1 MQVIDLDQLSKI
13 TDRLP
18 KDPRVLA
25 SGNFGTPFQFLAA
38 LDQQLD
44 SYKLN
49 MLNAQPGIPDRDG
62 ITYESAFVGA
72 GMRNSERLEYFP
84 GRLSLVPRMLRTH
97 TRPDLVV
104 IHTSTPRSG
113 LVSLGNEVNVLPAA
127 IESARK
133 HSALV
138 VAVTNPHMPYTFG
151 DSEIPLEDID
161 YVVEVSEPL
170 RTKPN
175 VEPTEVALKIGQ
187 EIATRINDGST
198 LQLGI
203 GAIPDAVLSALP
215 KRRGLR
221 IWTEMFSDGVL
232 DLKHAGALD
241 VRSHITASFVFGS
254 QELYDWINL
263 NPRVRMRRTEVT
275 NSSGNIG
282 KQPRMI
288 SINAA
293 LQVDLFDQANSSR
306 VHDRIYSGFGGSTDF
321 IVGALNSRGGLAF
334 MALPSWH
341 AKTNTSTIVP
351 KLIDPVTSFQHSY
364 VVTEHG
370 AAHCAGA
377 SQRQQ
382 ALNLIEQAAHPDARE
397 DLMKAARDLNL
408 V

>member
-13 TDRLP
+13 TNRLP

-113 LVSLGNEVNVLPAA
+113 LVSLGNEVNILPAA

-133 HSALV
+133 HNALV

-170 RTKPN
+170 RTKPH

-334 MALPSWH
+334 MALPSWY

>member
-1 MQVIDLDQLSKI
+1 MQVIDINQLTKI
-13 TDRLP
+13 TNRLP
-18 KDPRVLA
+18 KDPRVLV
-25 SGNFGTPFQFLAA
+25 SGNFGTPFEFLVE
-38 LDQQLD
+38 LDKQID
-44 SYKLN
+44 TYRLN
-49 MLNAQPGIPDRDG
+49 MLNAQPGIPDREG
-62 ITYESAFVGA
+62 VTYESTFIGP
-72 GMRNSERLEYFP
+72 GMRNNPRLEYFP
-84 GRLSLVPRMLRTH
+84 GRLSLVPRMIRTH

-104 IHTSTPRSG
+104 IHTSTPRAG

-133 HSALV
+133 HNALV

-151 DSEIPLEDID
+151 DAEIPLEDID
-161 YVVEVSEPL
+161 YVIEVSEQL
-170 RTKPN
+170 RTKPH

-187 EIATRINDGST
+187 EIATRISDGST

-215 KRRGLR
+215 NRKGLR

-232 DLKHAGALD
+232 DLRQAGALD

-351 KLIDPVTSFQHSY
+351 KLTDPVTSFQHSY

-382 ALNLIEQAAHPDARE
+382 ALNLIEYAAHPDAKE
-397 DLMKAARDLNL
+397 ALMKAAHELNL

>member
-1 MQVIDLDQLSKI
+1 MQVIDLARLSLI
-13 TDRLP
+13 TEKLP
-18 KDPRVLA
+18 SNPRVLV
-25 SGNFGTPFQFLAA
+25 SGNFGTPFQFLTE
-38 LDQQLD
+38 LD
-44 SYKLN
+44 SQLETYRLN
-49 MLNAQPGIPDRDG
+49 MLNAQPGIPDRPG
-62 ITYESAFVGA
+62 VTFESAFVGA

-84 GRLSLVPRMLRTH
+84 GRLSLVPRMIRTH

-104 IHTSTPRSG
+104 IHTSTPRAG

-133 HSALV
+133 HNGIV
-138 VAVTNPHMPYTFG
+138 VAVANPHMPYTFG

-161 YVVEVSEPL
+161 YLVELSEPL
-170 RTKPN
+170 RVKQKIQ
-175 VEPTEVALKIGQ
+175 PTDIAKQIGQ
-187 EIATRINDGST
+187 EIATRISDGST

-215 KRRGLR
+215 TRRGLK

-232 DLKHAGALD
+232 DLRKVGALD
-241 VRSHITASFVFGS
+241 VRTHITASFVFGS
-254 QELYDWINL
+254 QELYDWIDL
-263 NPRVRMRRTEVT
+263 NPRVRMRRTELT

-282 KQPRMI
+282 KQQQMI

-306 VHDRIYSGFGGSTDF
+306 IKDRIYSGFGGSTDF
-321 IVGALNSRGGLAF
+321 IVGALKSKRGLAF

-341 AKTNTSTIVP
+341 TKSNSSTIVP
-351 KLIDPVTSFQHSY
+351 KLIEPVTSFQHSY

-382 ALNLIEQAAHPDARE
+382 ALNLIHNEAHPDARDE
-397 DLMKAARDLNL
+397 LMKAAKDLNL

>member
-1 MQVIDLDQLSKI
+1 MKVLDIDQLSSLVEP
-13 TDRLP
+13 LP
-18 KDPRVLA
+18 KNPRIIA
-25 SGNFGTPFQFLAA
+25 SGNFGTPFTFLSVI
-38 LDQQLD
+38 DKQLD
-44 SYKLN
+44 EYKLN
-49 MLNAQPGIPDRDG
+49 MLNAQPGIPDREG
-62 ITYESAFVGA
+62 ITYETAFVGA
-72 GMRNSERLEYFP
+72 GMRGNPRLEYFP
-84 GRLSLVPRMLRTH
+84 GRLSLVPRMIRTH

-104 IHTSTPRSG
+104 IHTSTPRAG

-133 HSALV
+133 HNAIV

-161 YVVEVSEPL
+161 FLIEVSEPL
-170 RTKPN
+170 RTKPH
-175 VEPTEVALKIGQ
+175 VEPSESAKKIGF
-187 EIATRINDGST
+187 EIATRISDGST

-215 KRRGLR
+215 DRRGLR

-232 DLKHAGALD
+232 DLRKAGALD
-241 VRSHITASFVFGS
+241 VRSHVTASFVFGS

-282 KQPRMI
+282 KQQRMI
-288 SINAA
+288 SVNAA
-293 LQVDLFDQANSSR
+293 LQVDLYDQANSSR
-306 VHDRIYSGFGGSTDF
+306 IKERIYSGFGGSTDF
-321 IVGALNSRGGLAF
+321 IIGALKSKGGLAF

-341 AKTNTSTIVP
+341 EKTNSSTIIP
-351 KLIDPVTSFQHSY
+351 KLIEPVTSFQHSY
-364 VVTEHG
+364 VVTENG

-382 ALNLIEQAAHPDARE
+382 ALNLINHAAHPNARE
-397 DLMKAARDLNL
+397 ELMSAASKLNL
-408 V
+408 I

>member
-397 DLMKAARDLNL
+397 DLMKAVRDLNL